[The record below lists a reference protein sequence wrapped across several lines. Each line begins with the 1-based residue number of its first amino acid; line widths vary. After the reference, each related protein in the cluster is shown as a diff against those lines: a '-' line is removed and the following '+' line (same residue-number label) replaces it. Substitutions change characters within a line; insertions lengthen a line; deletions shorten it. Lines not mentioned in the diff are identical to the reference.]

1 MEKLGG
7 LFDCLCIYY
16 LHDKDSTI
24 LYNNYI
30 HNFWGGKLENKFVQ
44 TWYIFEPQKPQV
56 VFDDVFSYIHRSL
69 RMSKSCEQLFVEFSN

>member
-30 HNFWGGKLENKFVQ
+30 HNFWGGKLENKVCTNMVRFRVC
-44 TWYIFEPQKPQV
+44 V
-56 VFDDVFSYIHRSL
+56 L
-69 RMSKSCEQLFVEFSN
+69 NGGLA